1 MVVVETWSKTQAEAE
16 EEICSGKVG
25 LEEVATCNEI

>member
-1 MVVVETWSKTQAEAE
+1 MVVETWSKIHAQAE

-25 LEEVATCNEI
+25 LEEVTTCNDI